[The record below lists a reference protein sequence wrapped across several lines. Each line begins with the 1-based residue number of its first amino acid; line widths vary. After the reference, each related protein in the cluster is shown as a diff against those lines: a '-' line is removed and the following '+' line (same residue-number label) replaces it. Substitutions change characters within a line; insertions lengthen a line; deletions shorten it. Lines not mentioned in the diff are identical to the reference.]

1 MDETRPLAER
11 TRARRRLARSTAI
24 VSLATAL
31 SRALGLVREMVTA
44 YYFGVRGPINAFTVA
59 FQIPNLVRIVISDAA
74 LSAAFVPVFSELLE
88 RGERERAWRVASTVL
103 WLLLLVLAGVTA
115 LFILIAP
122 LVVPTV
128 IGEYDELAVTL
139 SQILFPIVVLLGVSG
154 IVVAIL
160 NSYEHFTVP
169 ALTPVAWNL
178 VIIAGLAIGVPRVDS
193 ADSQLYV
200 YAGAIVL
207 GTIVQV
213 LLPIPWL
220 RGRDG
225 RLRVLV
231 DWRDPA
237 VRRVFLLMLPVTLS
251 LGLINLNQV
260 IGTFVAARWIDP
272 TIAPTAIDKAF
283 RLYMLP
289 QGMFSVAIAT
299 VLFPALARLAARAD
313 FDGFARTVGLGLR
326 QIAFLL
332 VPASVAS
339 AVLAEPIVRLI
350 YERGEFD
357 ADQTPVVAA
366 ALAAFSLGLTFNGV
380 MLLLN
385 RAFFGLQL
393 PRVPTLVAGGNLVL
407 NTALY
412 AVFHRLGPWGVPLAI
427 SIANVAA
434 TAALLWMLRRRI
446 GSVELRETAAATGRI
461 TAAALL
467 AGGVFYG
474 VWLPLDGV
482 LGRDVW
488 GELISVGSALVSGAA
503 AYLALCR
510 ALGVRELQALL
521 SLRRRG
527 G

>member
-1 MDETRPLAER
+1 MEER
-11 TRARRRLARSTAI
+11 FPRRRLARSTAI

-88 RGERERAWRVASTVL
+88 KGDRRRAWRVASTVL
-103 WLLLLVLAGVTA
+103 WLLLLVLGGVTA
-115 LFILIAP
+115 LFVLVAP
-122 LVVPTV
+122 LVVPAV
-128 IGEYDELAVTL
+128 IAEYDDLAVTL
-139 SQILFPIVVLLGVSG
+139 AQLLFPIVVLLGVSG

-160 NSYEHFTVP
+160 NSYDHFTVP

-178 VIIAGLAIGVPRVDS
+178 VIIAGLVLGVPRVE
-193 ADSQLYV
+193 ATETKLYL
-200 YAGAIVL
+200 YAAVIVL
-207 GTIVQV
+207 GTLVQV
-213 LLPIPWL
+213 LLPFPWL
-220 RGRDG
+220 RGRDD
-225 RLRVLV
+225 RLRVVV

-237 VRRVFLLMLPVTLS
+237 VRRVFVLMLPVTLS

-260 IGTFVAARWIDP
+260 IGTFVAARWIDA

-299 VLFPALARLAARAD
+299 VLFPSLARLAARAD
-313 FDGFARTVGLGLR
+313 VDGFRRTVGRGLR

-339 AVLAEPIVRLI
+339 AVLAEPIVRVI
-350 YERGEFD
+350 YERGEFEP
-357 ADQTPVVAA
+357 DQTPVVAA
-366 ALAAFSLGLTFNGV
+366 ALAAFSLGLTFNGA

-385 RAFFGLQL
+385 RAFFGLQQA
-393 PRVPTLVAGGNLVL
+393 RTPTLVAGANLVL

-412 AVFHRLGPWGVPLAI
+412 GAFYRVGAWGVPLAI
-427 SIANVAA
+427 SLANVAGA
-434 TAALLWMLRRRI
+434 AALLWLLRRRI
-446 GSVELRETAAATGRI
+446 GSIELRETAAAVARIAVAAAGSGAVMYAIAVGVEASLGRGLVAQLA
-461 TAAALL
+461 TVAAAL
-467 AGGVFYG
+467 A
-474 VWLPLDGV
+474 
-482 LGRDVW
+482 
-488 GELISVGSALVSGAA
+488 AGAA
-503 AYLALCR
+503 SYVALCR
-510 ALGVRELQALL
+510 VLGVRELQALL